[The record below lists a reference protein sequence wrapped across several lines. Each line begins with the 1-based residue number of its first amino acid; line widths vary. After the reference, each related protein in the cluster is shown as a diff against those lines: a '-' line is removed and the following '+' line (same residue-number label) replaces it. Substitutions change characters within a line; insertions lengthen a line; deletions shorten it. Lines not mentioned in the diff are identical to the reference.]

1 MLPTILF
8 FGLSLCF
15 LVAIAFFGMSL
26 YAPPRSALL
35 TSSVVTLPV
44 RSQNGLPWIPQTVA
58 QARAMDPTEFEYL
71 SAALVVAQGNG
82 HSFYRHM
89 GGSGDQGIDAKLLNI
104 HDLPVVIQSKRYG
117 DDAHITPEQVL
128 SFWGA
133 IKRHDAI
140 YGYFI
145 TTSTFSTSAWQ
156 IIRASRGLIHAIDE
170 NQLAWLLQQR
180 SHEIALAYSDVLRQV
195 EM

>member
-1 MLPTILF
+1 MLALFLIFVVIL
-8 FGLSLCF
+8 CVF
-15 LVAIAFFGMSL
+15 LALAFFTMPL
-26 YAPPRSALL
+26 YAPPRSAVS
-35 TSSVVTLPV
+35 TSSTVPG
-44 RSQNGLPWIPQTVA
+44 RSLNGLPWIPQTVA
-58 QARAMDPTEFEYL
+58 QARAMDPTDFEYL
-71 SAALVVAQGNG
+71 SAALVMAQGNG
-82 HSFYRHM
+82 YSFYRHT
-89 GGSGDQGIDAKLLNI
+89 GKSGDQGIDAKLLNV
-104 HDLPVVIQSKRYG
+104 HSLSVVIQSKRYG
-117 DDAHITPEQVL
+117 DENHVEPSEVL

-156 IIRASRGLIHAIDE
+156 ILRASRGLIHAIDE